1 MSGMTVSLDK
11 HLGAPRA
18 EPSLPPLVLS
28 FFGPPCVLGSQGPQ
42 PFRFKYRKAA
52 ALLAFVASQPGRPVR
67 RELLAELLWPQLGP
81 AAAKAN
87 LRVALADLS
96 KQWAAMGLPQVLG
109 IEREQLTF
117 RVNDEVVLDGLY
129 LKSRH
134 AGALGNAFSQGDT
147 AHWAHVTGSAWL
159 AGMDE
164 GVSDDLL
171 DWLAFQR
178 QSLDESLG
186 QARKPAPQGE
196 VDIPRL
202 PDLASL
208 PEMAVLTLLRVECAE
223 SAVGT
228 AQAAAVAAFDEV
240 LPDIAALLVP
250 LGGEILASDDIGCTL
265 MFGRLNWHTGARW
278 QALRAAS
285 ALWQRLGTALPLR
298 MGATAG
304 RLQLSWVGERPRVQG
319 WRARLVER
327 LALYA
332 DVAELVCCDSFSD
345 LVGHVGARVEG
356 PVQFRGIERLFTLHV
371 QPLRHSRDLAM
382 PALSG
387 GGLLTHFVGRQP
399 VMDKART
406 QLAHAVQGE
415 RRGLT
420 LAADA
425 GLGKTRIA
433 WEVSRQAQAGGHG
446 TWWFGGRPEAR
457 LSPWR
462 GLQEGLLA
470 QVSGGQA
477 VALDAWLDDWAARCG
492 MPLRAERRD
501 ILLSV
506 LGGQGV
512 SQRDRPELL
521 LALSDM
527 WSARGPGQAH
537 CIVVDDLQWLD
548 DATVDV
554 LSRLSVQV
562 PGVLWLCTQ
571 RQRGGPWRLAIQSEG
586 DGVHD
591 LVRLAPL
598 DDDSA
603 AELVASLP
611 GGAELDA
618 SQRKG
623 RILNARGVPLYLL
636 ADVAGS
642 GDTHPH
648 FGEFCNA
655 MLNRLGADRLVL
667 QVASVLGMRFLA
679 QDLVVLCGKDE
690 SQRAME
696 QAQAAG
702 LLVDRGGAYLAFFHP
717 RLREYLLSTLSPPAL
732 VAWSSRCA
740 ALLQAR
746 DDCTSAAEL
755 WLQARQPDAA
765 RRCWLLAA
773 TYALERDDLLAAR
786 SAFDQLGQL
795 DYGAGVDGMR
805 ARARHVR
812 CLLALQ
818 GYGSPQAHR
827 ITQVIRDSLPQW
839 QGYPDL
845 AFDALSLSYLHA
857 SGESNEQGLAH
868 AQQMIRQAR
877 EPEAVHT
884 ACWAMANSLFWLGQ
898 HDEARPWFAR
908 MLETGAV
915 LTAAQRMRYFP
926 SDPLVFGQCQIA
938 WMEWLHGQFE
948 VSAQAL
954 DQAWRCAQ
962 LSSKRQ
968 DLAIFHTVAALL
980 GWLEGRATDEHVQMA
995 EDVADAE
1002 GLIFW
1007 GSFAALLQAIQTAGR
1022 GLEVDLGAISRQAD
1036 TVLEGYPSAQPIA
1049 LWLASE
1055 ALVACGH
1062 FDMAVTLADQC
1073 LLTMADQAHGT
1084 CRMELWRIKA
1094 LALHRLGQ
1102 TDAARLALQQALLH
1116 GQPMAGWLHH
1126 RGRLI

>member
-1 MSGMTVSLDK
+1 MVSLDK
-11 HLGAPRA
+11 PFGAPRA
-18 EPSLPPLVLS
+18 EPSALPLILD
-28 FFGPPCVLGSQGPQ
+28 FFGPPGVLGPQGPQ

-52 ALLAFVASQPGRPVR
+52 MLLAFLASQPGRPVR

-87 LRVALADLS
+87 LRVALADVS
-96 KQWAAMGLPQVLG
+96 KQWAALGLPPVLG

-117 RVNDEVVLDGLY
+117 RANDEVVIDALH
-129 LKSRH
+129 LKSRSVR
-134 AGALGNAFSQGDT
+134 ALGNALDHGDT
-147 AHWAHVTGSAWL
+147 ARWVRVTGSAWL
-159 AGMDE
+159 AGMDD

-186 QARKPAPQGE
+186 RVRQPGPQGE
-196 VDIPRL
+196 VPPSRL
-202 PDLASL
+202 PDLTSQ

-223 SAVGT
+223 SAIGMG
-228 AQAAAVAAFDEV
+228 QAVATFDEV

-285 ALWQRLGTALPLR
+285 AVWQGLGATLPLR

-304 RLQLSWVGERPRVQG
+304 RLQLSWLGQRPRVQG

-332 DVAELVCCDSFSD
+332 DVAELVCCDSFAD

-356 PVQFRGIERLFTLHV
+356 PVQFRGMERPFMLHV
-371 QPLRHSRDLAM
+371 QALRHSRELAM

-399 VMDKART
+399 VMDKVRA
-406 QLAHAVQGE
+406 QLARAAQGE
-415 RRGLT
+415 RQGLT

-433 WEVSRQAQAGGHG
+433 WEVSRQAKAGGHG
-446 TWWFGGRPEAR
+446 AWWFGGRPEAR

-470 QVSGGQA
+470 QVSGGGQA
-477 VALDAWLDDWAARCG
+477 VALDARLDEWVARCG
-492 MPLRAERRD
+492 VSLRADQRD

-512 SQRDRPELL
+512 SQRDRPALL

-554 LSRLSVQV
+554 LSRLSAQV

-571 RQRGGPWRLAIQSEG
+571 RHRGGPWRLAIQSEG

-618 SQRKG
+618 AQRKG

-636 ADVAGS
+636 ADVAGT
-642 GDTHPH
+642 GDANPH

-702 LLVDRGGAYLAFFHP
+702 LLVDRGGAQLAFFHP

-755 WLQARQPDAA
+755 WLQARQPDEA

-805 ARARHVR
+805 ARAQHVR

-839 QGYPDL
+839 QGHPDL

-868 AQQMIRQAR
+868 AQQMVREAL

-915 LTAAQRMRYFP
+915 LPVAQRMRYFP

-938 WMEWLHGQFE
+938 WMEWLHGQFD
-948 VSAQAL
+948 VSAHAL
-954 DQAWRCAQ
+954 DQALQCAQ

-968 DLAIFHTVAALL
+968 DLAIYHTVAALL
-980 GWLEGRATDEHVQMA
+980 GWLEGRATVDHVQQAA
-995 EDVADAE
+995 EVADAE

-1007 GSFAALLQAIQTAGR
+1007 GSFAALLQAIQAAAQGV
-1022 GLEVDLGAISRQAD
+1022 EVDLGAISRQAD

-1073 LLTMADQAHGT
+1073 LLAMADQAHGT
-1084 CRMELWRIKA
+1084 CRMELWRVKA
-1094 LALHRLGQ
+1094 LALHRLGRA
-1102 TDAARLALQQALLH
+1102 DAARLALQQARLH

-1126 RGRLI
+1126 RSHLN